1 MKITRFQIKEL
12 HGIFDYDVRLNE
24 DLTFIYGENGSGKT
38 TVLNML
44 DSVVSGEVYKLFN
57 YSFKEIIVYYEKR
70 KSGVKSLVKVKS
82 KGDYAVRRLII
93 DFDGESMDIYR
104 NQVSGK
110 ESELDERRLISN
122 LKFFSEFKLAKKIR
136 KTFNYVFLPLNRLS
150 YEKYIYDYTNARINR
165 NKLILED
172 FIFDNSIENM
182 SSVKALVYRSISIIN
197 SNINELNDKFRETI
211 LKSALEVQADINITD
226 FFKYFGSNDVIDE
239 LEVTKNKYIKLLE
252 ELKTITTKEQK
263 EGHIKYFDDLIKKV
277 EKSLKNISD
286 LKGRLPADLLG
297 AYIELI
303 RISKLIKLHEKM
315 NRSIEELKLPINKFL
330 EYTNLFLNNAK
341 DKKKLVV
348 TPHGRLSFT
357 TNYTGKEVS
366 LEYLSSGEKQIVTL
380 FANLIFK
387 VKRDNFT
394 IFIVDEPELSLHLS
408 WQNKLVETIRK
419 INDNMQIVFATHSP
433 EIIGKYDEKVF
444 ELQKMYK
451 PVVGEAENVV
461 KKRDNFED
469 LVLSKLLKD
478 LEDLEDLEYEL
489 LNTRGKDD

>member
-1 MKITRFQIKEL
+1 M
-12 HGIFDYDVRLNE
+12 
-24 DLTFIYGENGSGKT
+24 
-38 TVLNML
+38 
-44 DSVVSGEVYKLFN
+44 
-57 YSFKEIIVYYEKR
+57 
-70 KSGVKSLVKVKS
+70 
-82 KGDYAVRRLII
+82 
-93 DFDGESMDIYR
+93 
-104 NQVSGK
+104 
-110 ESELDERRLISN
+110 
-122 LKFFSEFKLAKKIR
+122 
-136 KTFNYVFLPLNRLS
+136 PLNRLS
-150 YEKYIYDYTNARINR
+150 YEKYIYDYTSARINR
-165 NKLILED
+165 SKLIHED

-182 SSVKALVYRSISIIN
+182 SRVKALVYRSISIIN
-197 SNINELNDKFRETI
+197 SDINELNDKFRETI
-211 LKSALEVQADINITD
+211 LKSALEVEADINITD
-226 FFKYFGSNDVIDE
+226 LFKYFGSNDVIDE
-239 LEVTKNKYIKLLE
+239 LEVTKNKYIKLQE

-263 EGHIKYFDDLIKKV
+263 QDHIKYFDNLIKKV

-286 LKGRLPADLLG
+286 SKGRLPADLLG

-348 TPHGRLSFT
+348 TPHGHLSFT

-451 PVVGEAENVV
+451 PVVREAENVV
-461 KKRDNFED
+461 KKRDNLED
-469 LVLSKLLKD
+469 LVLSKLLK
-478 LEDLEDLEYEL
+478 DLEDLEYEL

>member
-1 MKITRFQIKEL
+1 MKITRFKIKEL

-57 YSFKEIIVYYEKR
+57 YSFKEVIVYYEKR
-70 KSGVKSLVKVKS
+70 KNGVKSLVKVES
-82 KGDYAVRRLII
+82 KGDYAERRLII

-104 NQVSGK
+104 NQVSVK
-110 ESELDERRLISN
+110 EGELDERRVISN
-122 LKFFSEFKLAKKIR
+122 LKFFSKFKLAKKIR

-150 YEKYIYDYTNARINR
+150 YEKYIYDYTSARINR
-165 NKLILED
+165 SKLIHED

-182 SSVKALVYRSISIIN
+182 SRVKALVYRSISIIN
-197 SNINELNDKFRETI
+197 SDINELNDKFRETI
-211 LKSALEVQADINITD
+211 LKSALEVEADINITD
-226 FFKYFGSNDVIDE
+226 LFKYFGSNNVIDE
-239 LEVTKNKYIKLLE
+239 LEVTKNKYIKLLK

-263 EGHIKYFDDLIKKV
+263 QDHIKYFDNLIKKV

-286 LKGRLPADLLG
+286 SNGRLPADLLG

-348 TPHGRLSFT
+348 TPHGHLSFT

-451 PVVGEAENVV
+451 PVVREAENVV
-461 KKRDNFED
+461 KKRDNLED
-469 LVLSKLLKD
+469 LVLSKLLK
-478 LEDLEDLEYEL
+478 DLEDLEYEL